1 MVHVLVS
8 LTAADAV
15 DGSAQQVEGVL
26 RRLPEGSLS
35 AAAGGPGTSAVDGQP
50 FSGWLELLGHLERLI
65 GPGPQVADP
74 SEGGGGNPVPPLAAA
89 HPVRTPAR
97 PAES

>member
-15 DGSAQQVEGVL
+15 DGSARQVEGVL
-26 RRLPEGSLS
+26 RRLPESGQS
-35 AAAGGPGTSAVDGQP
+35 ASTGPNHPVADGLP

-65 GPGPQVADP
+65 APGPQVADP
-74 SEGGGGNPVPPLAAA
+74 IETGGGHPVQPSAAAGPVPATALPG
-89 HPVRTPAR
+89 
-97 PAES
+97 ES